1 MGSVF
6 SDEKMKEIE
15 QDQEKKKNLKR
26 PDLQIDIE
34 LENSGL
40 FQSCTKSSS
49 ELCKNSE

>member
-1 MGSVF
+1 MGSIF
-6 SDEKMKEIE
+6 SDEKMKQIE
-15 QDQEKKKNLKR
+15 EDQEMKKTLKR

-34 LENSGL
+34 LENTGL